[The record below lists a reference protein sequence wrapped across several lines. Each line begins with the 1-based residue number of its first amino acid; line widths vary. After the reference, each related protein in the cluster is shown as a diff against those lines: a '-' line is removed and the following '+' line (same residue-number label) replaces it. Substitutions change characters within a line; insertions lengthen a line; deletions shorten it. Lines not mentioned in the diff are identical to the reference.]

1 VSLAAAGAIALAAA
15 TDRAF
20 GEPPSRLHPVAWLGR
35 LVGGLDTRLP
45 DTRLVGVGIAVGVP
59 MGFGLALAGLVL
71 AGAKSM
77 HVAVG
82 FSGHLTATI
91 LAAGA
96 LFVCTSHRMLLEV
109 ATDVIELSE
118 SDLDKAR
125 WELRALAGRD
135 ASELSPAYIRSA
147 AVESAAENL
156 ADGLIAPLIGF
167 SLGALI
173 AIGGGLSTVEG
184 LAVAAGVAGWVK
196 GVNTLDSMLGYRHR
210 IAGWAPARLDDAV
223 MWLPARVAAVLLLAA
238 GRLTRKQREG
248 RHSLTPTGEPSVGQT
263 AGIPD
268 SPNAG
273 WPMASIAV
281 LLGCRLE
288 KPGAYALY
296 PDRPLP
302 TSTVA
307 QAGVRVV
314 SRAGWLGIGA
324 TGVVVAGIGR
334 VVSRFESYGVV
345 VT

>member
-1 VSLAAAGAIALAAA
+1 MRIGQ
-15 TDRAF
+15 
-20 GEPPSRLHPVAWLGR
+20 
-35 LVGGLDTRLP
+35 
-45 DTRLVGVGIAVGVP
+45 
-59 MGFGLALAGLVL
+59 AGLFDIVVGEAPREMNGHIADGMRL
-71 AGAKSM
+71 DSGPIGLFPHGLVEMQKARAPRGM
-77 HVAVG
+77 IHVA
-82 FSGHLTATI
+82 
-91 LAAGA
+91 
-96 LFVCTSHRMLLEV
+96 
-109 ATDVIELSE
+109 
-118 SDLDKAR
+118 
-125 WELRALAGRD
+125 RA
-135 ASELSPAYIRSA
+135 
-147 AVESAAENL
+147 
-156 ADGLIAPLIGF
+156 
-167 SLGALI
+167 
-173 AIGGGLSTVEG
+173 
-184 LAVAAGVAGWVK
+184 K
-196 GVNTLDSMLGYRHR
+196 
-210 IAGWAPARLDDAV
+210 
-223 MWLPARVAAVLLLAA
+223 
-238 GRLTRKQREG
+238 
-248 RHSLTPTGEPSVGQT
+248 QT